1 MFNKDEIKNQLTIEQ
16 IYSLLESWGTEPRYQ
31 GNDII
36 ICKTICHN
44 DNLDEASHK
53 LYYYNNTKLFHCWT
67 DCGEN
72 VDIFDLT
79 KKVKSRANPDYTFTQ
94 AVDDV
99 AAYFGLAETPQE
111 TFDLKVKDWEI
122 FNHYLK
128 LQETTDRKQLSI
140 PVYDDEILKY
150 LPKPKIEDWLI
161 EGISQEAIDA
171 ANIRYDP
178 IEHSIII
185 PHYDVEN
192 RLIGIRART
201 LIKEKEDRGKYMP
214 AILNNKMYNHPLSL
228 SLYHLN
234 LTKNNIKTAKK
245 AIVFEGEKSCL
256 LYRTFFDA
264 ENDISVA
271 CCGSNLMEQ
280 QFLLLKGLG
289 VEEIVIAF
297 DKQFQELGD
306 TEHKAWA
313 KKLKAIDR
321 KYREEVTIS
330 FIFDYDNKYLGYK
343 DSPIDISKEVFLQM
357 FKERIFL

>member
-1 MFNKDEIKNQLTIEQ
+1 MDKDYIKNQLSIDQVWNYVNE
-16 IYSLLESWGTEPRYQ
+16 LGGEPLPADSKGFYAL
-31 GNDII
+31 
-36 ICKTICHN
+36 TICHCG
-44 DNLDEASHK
+44 ESHK
-53 LYYYNNTKLFHCWT
+53 LQYFGNTKLFHCWT

-72 VDIFDLT
+72 FDIFDLT
-79 KKVKSRANPDYTFTQ
+79 KKVKSRANPDYTFSD
-94 AVDDV
+94 AIDEV
-99 AAYFGLAETPQE
+99 ASYFGISEAPQE
-111 TFDLKVKDWEI
+111 KFDLRVKDWEI
-122 FNHYLK
+122 FNYYLK
-128 LQETTDRKQLSI
+128 LQESKERKQLSI
-140 PVYDDEILKY
+140 PQYDAEILKY
-150 LPKPKIEDWLI
+150 LPKPEIADWLI
-161 EGISQEAIDA
+161 EGIGQSAIDD

-201 LIKEKEDRGKYMP
+201 LVKEKEDRGKYMP

-234 LTKNNIKTAKK
+234 LSKDNIKAAKK
-245 AIVFEGEKSCL
+245 AIVFEGEKATL
-256 LYRTFFDA
+256 LYRTYFGA

-297 DKQFQELGD
+297 DKQFQKLGD
-306 TEHKAWA
+306 DEHRAWV

-330 FIFDYDNKYLGYK
+330 FMFDFEDKYLGYK
-343 DSPIDISKEVFLQM
+343 DSPIDCGKEIFLQM

>member
-1 MFNKDEIKNQLTIEQ
+1 MDKDYIKNQLSIEQ
-16 IYSLLESWGTEPRYQ
+16 VWDYVNELGGEPDTPDAKGFYSL
-31 GNDII
+31 
-36 ICKTICHN
+36 TICHCG
-44 DNLDEASHK
+44 EHK
-53 LYYYNNTKLFHCWT
+53 KLQYFNNTKLFHCWT

-72 VDIFDLT
+72 FDIFDLT
-79 KKVKSRANPDYTFTQ
+79 KKVKSRSDPDYTFAQ
-94 AVDDV
+94 AVEDV
-99 AAYFGLAETPQE
+99 AQYFGISDTPQE
-111 TFDLKVKDWEI
+111 KFDLKVKDWEI

-128 LQETTDRKQLSI
+128 LKETKERKQLSI
-140 PVYDDEILKY
+140 SYYDDEILKY
-150 LPKPKIEDWLI
+150 LPKPEIEDWLI
-161 EGISQEAIDA
+161 EGIGQEAIDR

-201 LIKEKEDRGKYMP
+201 LIKEKEENGKYKP

-234 LTKNNIKTAKK
+234 ISKNNIKAAKK
-245 AIVFEGEKSCL
+245 AIVFESEKSTL
-256 LYRTFFDA
+256 LYYTYFGE

-297 DKQFQELGD
+297 DKQFQKLGD
-306 TEHKAWA
+306 AEHKAWV
-313 KKLKAIDR
+313 KKLKAIDK
-321 KYREEVTIS
+321 KYREEVTVS
-330 FIFDYDNKYLGYK
+330 FMFDYENKYLGYK
-343 DSPIDISKEVFLQM
+343 DSPIDINKEIFLQM